1 MQQLLEKAISIAL
14 KAHSGKTDKGGNPY
28 ILHPLRVMFAMQTT
42 EQKIVAMLH
51 DVVEDSTTTIQQLK
65 EEKFSKGILSAV
77 SLLTKKENQ
86 PYQEYILAIKRN
98 PLATKIKLADLKDN
112 MDTKRLKKITE
123 ADKER
128 IKKYKAAY
136 KLLTAPNYP

>member
-14 KAHSGKTDKGGNPY
+14 TAHSGKLDKGGSPY
-28 ILHPLRVMFAMQTT
+28 ILHPLRVMLAMETT
-42 EQKIVAMLH
+42 EEKIVALLH
-51 DVVEDSTTTIQQLK
+51 DVVEDSTTTIQELR
-65 EEKFSKGILSAV
+65 EVKFSKRILSAV
-77 SLLTKKENQ
+77 ALLTKKENQ

-112 MDTKRLKKITE
+112 MNTNRLQKLTE